1 VKKLRAL
8 KLPEELRKTLSKGTE
23 EVVEGRDPIQTMKKT
38 LEKLGE
44 CSKLVAVGD
53 LVCHTMI
60 ENEVVPDICVIDG
73 KTKRTSKTPEIRVEK
88 FSKVVKTWNPP
99 GHITQDALNTI
110 EEVVKALKENLKTLI
125 IVSGEEDLLALPLIT
140 RLPEGSCVVLGI
152 PDVGVG
158 YVRVCEEARKKAEEV
173 LSKFREVEI
182 TTSQTS

>member
-23 EVVEGRDPIQTMKKT
+23 EVVEGKDPIQTMKKT

-110 EEVVKALKENLKTLI
+110 EEVVKALKE
-125 IVSGEEDLLALPLIT
+125 LLALPLIT

-173 LSKFREVEI
+173 LSKFHEVEI

>member
-1 VKKLRAL
+1 VKKLKAL

-23 EVVEGRDPIQTMKKT
+23 EVVEGRDPVQTMRKT
-38 LEKLGE
+38 LEKLRE
-44 CSKLVAVGD
+44 CSKLIAVGD

-60 ENEVVPDICVIDG
+60 ENNAVPDICVIDG
-73 KTKRTSKTPEIRVEK
+73 KTKRTSKTPEIRVDV

-110 EEVVKALKENLKTLI
+110 KEAVKALKENLKTLI

-140 RLPEGSCVVLGI
+140 QLPDESCVVLGI

-158 YVRVCEEARKKAEEV
+158 YVKVCEEARKKTREI
-173 LSKFREVEI
+173 LSKFHEVEI
-182 TTSQTS
+182 SPSQTS